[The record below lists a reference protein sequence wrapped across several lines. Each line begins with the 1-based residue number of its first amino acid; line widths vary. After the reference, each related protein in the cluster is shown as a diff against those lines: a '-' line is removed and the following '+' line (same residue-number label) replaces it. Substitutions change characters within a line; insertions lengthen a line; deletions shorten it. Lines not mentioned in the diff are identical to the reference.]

1 MSTSKMINGV
11 PVQEHYKNAF
21 HQFDSAKMGI
31 WLFMVTEILMFGGLF
46 VGYILMHMKYPE
58 MFAEGAR
65 FLDWRLGFVNT
76 LVLIFSSF
84 TMALGIYFCQV
95 NQVKKAVMS
104 LAITILCGAIFMVI
118 KYFEYTHKFHMGIFP
133 GTMLNLDVLNEHLLK
148 LGEPTIKSS
157 NLGLY
162 FGFYFCMSGLHGIH
176 VLLGMGLITWTL
188 IRAMRG
194 DFNANYYTAVEGVG
208 IFWHIVDLIWI
219 FLFPLLYLVG

>member
-1 MSTSKMINGV
+1 MSTVNSSPAEHHYAHHFKSADHEFVTSK
-11 PVQEHYKNAF
+11 E
-21 HQFDSAKMGI
+21 GI

-46 VGYILMHMKYPE
+46 VGYFLFHQLYPE
-58 MFAEGAR
+58 MFAEGATH
-65 FLDWRLGFVNT
+65 LDWRMGFTNT

-84 TMALGIYFCQV
+84 TMALGIHFIQRGD
-95 NQVKKAVMS
+95 NKKAILN

-118 KYFEYTHKFHMGIFP
+118 KYFEYSSKFHHGLLP
-133 GTMLNLDVLNEHLLK
+133 GRFMDPANTTEFA
-148 LGEPTIKSS
+148 

-176 VLLGMGLITWTL
+176 VLLGMGLITWVL
-188 IRAMRG
+188 IRTLRG
-194 DFNANYYTAVEGVG
+194 EFNPHYYTAVEGVG